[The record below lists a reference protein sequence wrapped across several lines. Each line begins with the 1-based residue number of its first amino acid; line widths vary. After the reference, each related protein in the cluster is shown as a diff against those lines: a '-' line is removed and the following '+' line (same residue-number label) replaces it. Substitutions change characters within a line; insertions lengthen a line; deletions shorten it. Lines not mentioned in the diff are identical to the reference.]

1 MKGWIAGTLLA
12 TLVAVAIGA
21 GTIAQEEPPDPT
33 PEPATET
40 TANVEV
46 RVWQAVRDARN
57 IYISARP
64 EDGSWA
70 TLGTIPLPLDD
81 GLSGSGRFR
90 YGDITVAVPVG
101 SGEKDVEV
109 RVWQAVRDARN
120 IYISARPEGGS
131 WATLGT
137 IPLPL
142 DDGHSSSGRFRYGDI
157 TVEVPVPLPSAPTAT
172 PTPTP
177 TPTPWVDPRPADTYT
192 LAQLAD
198 MPAPSAPEAPP
209 RPDPVLT
216 LGYLDTSFWR
226 LYGSHYPLI
235 NLYLVSDNKRV
246 SVALS
251 HTYQTREYSV
261 VCADSPYLLDIP
273 DRTVVLCQYDGQGP
287 LNSAATRWM
296 RLNETVR
303 YQSDLEHL
311 EWVSVSL
318 DGTDLACIFLETG
331 AWCYDPDTYRAYEA
345 ARERAL
351 APPDDPLQRYLRE
364 QGDPPLWYDDPPF
377 ERIGTSTTGV
387 FRMEPYVRYEYDL
400 TWQGESAAEFHHAPW
415 GTRLQCVPVDR
426 SGRATISTETLLGT
440 VVSTYNTTASGEK
453 YFVRRASLCE
463 FEVWVSDSWE
473 GTVTI
478 TFAPED
484 GQ

>member
-1 MKGWIAGTLLA
+1 MKGWIAGTLLVA
-12 TLVAVAIGA
+12 LAAVAIGT
-21 GTIAQEEPPDPT
+21 GTIAQEAPPDPT

-46 RVWQAVRDARN
+46 RVWQAVRDARS
-57 IYISARP
+57 IYVSARP

-81 GLSGSGRFR
+81 GHSGSGRFR
-90 YGDITVAVPVG
+90 YGDITVAVPVA
-101 SGEKDVEV
+101 SATKDVEV
-109 RVWQAVRDARN
+109 RVWQAVRDARS

-142 DDGHSSSGRFRYGDI
+142 DDGHSGSARFRYGDI

-198 MPAPSAPEAPP
+198 MPAPRAPEAPP

-216 LGYLDTSFWR
+216 LDIEPWR
-226 LYGSHYPLI
+226 ESVKV
-235 NLYLVSDNKRV
+235 YLVEDASRV
-246 SVALS
+246 TVLLS
-251 HTYQTREYSV
+251 QTYNSRNYAVKCAVSGSISYLHCEYSSD
-261 VCADSPYLLDIP
+261 A
-273 DRTVVLCQYDGQGP
+273 P
-287 LNSAATRWM
+287 LNSSGTERIYFLGDEGEVFFVSAA
-296 RLNETVR
+296 
-303 YQSDLEHL
+303 
-311 EWVSVSL
+311 L
-318 DGTDLACIFLETG
+318 DRDQLVCEERPLLSSSPYDWIW
-331 AWCYDPDTYRAYEA
+331 WCYDPDTYRAWEA
-345 ARERAL
+345 ARDRAL
-351 APPDDPLQRYLRE
+351 APPTDPLERYLRK

-387 FRMEPYVRYEYDL
+387 FRMEPYVNYEYDF

-426 SGRATISTETLLGT
+426 SGHATISTETLSGT
-440 VVSTYNTTASGEK
+440 VFTTYNTTASGEK
-453 YFVRRASLCE
+453 YFVRRAALCE

-478 TFAPED
+478 TFAPEES
-484 GQ
+484 

>member
-1 MKGWIAGTLLA
+1 MKGWIAGTLLVA
-12 TLVAVAIGA
+12 LAAVAVGT
-21 GTIAQEEPPDPT
+21 GTIAQEDPPDPT

-46 RVWQAVRDARN
+46 RVWQDVRDARS

-157 TVEVPVPLPSAPTAT
+157 TVEVLVPLPSAPTAT

-192 LAQLAD
+192 LAQLAA
-198 MPAPSAPEAPP
+198 MPAPSAPETPP
-209 RPDPVLT
+209 RPEHVLA
-216 LGYLDTSFWR
+216 LDIELWVE
-226 LYGSHYPLI
+226 HVDI
-235 NLYLVSDNKRV
+235 YLVDNSSRVMVMLSQTYNSRNYPVTCFLADQRWSFLDCSYTSD
-246 SVALS
+246 A
-251 HTYQTREYSV
+251 
-261 VCADSPYLLDIP
+261 
-273 DRTVVLCQYDGQGP
+273 P
-287 LNSAATRWM
+287 LNSSGTR
-296 RLNETVR
+296 RIAFNGDDGEI
-303 YQSDLEHL
+303 SF
-311 EWVSVSL
+311 VSASL
-318 DGTDLACIFLETG
+318 DGERLVCEEIRYDGWYHHHTWLW
-331 AWCYDPDTYRAYEA
+331 WCYDSDTYRAWEA
-345 ARERAL
+345 ARDRAL
-351 APPDDPLQRYLRE
+351 ATPDDPLQRYLRQ

-387 FRMEPYVRYEYDL
+387 FRMEPYVNYEYDF

-415 GTRLQCVPVDR
+415 GTRLQCVPVDQ

-484 GQ
+484 GP